1 MTVDFI
7 YSCMVTASQILL
19 IGWTGV
25 LVAAS
30 IVTFR
35 EAPVRVTRTTRQQR

>member
-1 MTVDFI
+1 MTLDFI
-7 YSCMVTASQILL
+7 YSCLVAASQILL

-35 EAPVRVTRTTRQQR
+35 ESPVTVVNTVRKQR

>member
-1 MTVDFI
+1 MTLDFI
-7 YSCMVTASQILL
+7 YSCLVTGSQLLL

-30 IVTFR
+30 IATFR
-35 EAPVRVTRTTRQQR
+35 ESPVTISIRSRQQR